1 MLEPARWLM
10 GNDTPY
16 KRKLSEQSFIS
27 IEVCLVYLRAVD
39 EERKKEEIKTTTPSL
54 QIKKVQTLTLKFE

>member
-1 MLEPARWLM
+1 M

-27 IEVCLVYLRAVD
+27 IEVCLVYLRAVH